1 MNTVVEATDPL
12 SFAQQRLWL
21 LDGLLPIGS
30 AYNVRHVLRL
40 SGKLDTRAL
49 EQALNEI
56 VRRHEALRTRFELID
71 GAPVQLIIEADPIV
85 LKVKDLSSLPTEQRE
100 SAARSQPRTSRTTTI
115 RRAPWIGAS
124 AKSQSRRTS
133 RRPYA
138 SRARAGGSVVG
149 SGDPA
154 FFRSILSPNMRP
166 VLPSK
171 LLSAVPNAAGEE
183 DLA

>member
-40 SGKLDTRAL
+40 SGNLDTRAL

-56 VRRHEALRTRFELID
+56 VCRHEALRTRFDLID
-71 GAPVQLIIEADPIV
+71 GAPIQLITEADPIG

-100 SAARSQPRTSRTTTI
+100 SAARSQAISEAQTRFDLRHGPL
-115 RRAPWIGAS
+115 
-124 AKSQSRRTS
+124 
-133 RRPYA
+133 
-138 SRARAGGSVVG
+138 
-149 SGDPA
+149 
-154 FFRSILSPNMRP
+154 FRVRVLRLSESEHWLLICLHHIVTDGWSTG
-166 VLPSK
+166 VLVR
-171 LLSAVPNAAGEE
+171 LTR
-183 DLA
+183 